1 MIDNVTVM
9 LYKYIQMIWA
19 RRRQEGFALPTI
31 LIASVVMLIVLVA
44 AVTATESVH
53 SALDRQYYNQL
64 AREAAES
71 GIAVAQLCLQA
82 NSYNPTWSNSYPLQ
96 PDKDCTG
103 VNNNGASHWIIN
115 QGNIQTTFT
124 VLAPTNQNVSQLI
137 VATGTVQLLRPSTG
151 QPWRT
156 YTYDASANIG
166 VNLNLNTIAFGYA
179 GGYGS
184 YFGTIAADN
193 TLRMVGFNG
202 WGQLG
207 NGTYNDT
214 LTPTKF
220 QLNGTDTPVN
230 IFTNNVSG
238 GYAVYVLTNQG
249 QLWGAGYNGNGQ
261 LGNGTMTTTPNAV
274 QFSLP
279 GGKTAQYAALNGY
292 DTYVLTTDGNI
303 YAAGWCA
310 NGQLGYN
317 YTISGCTDQSSP
329 HRVNLPAVTSDP
341 NTIPTTNITTDYLSA
356 FVRMQGGKVYGW
368 GADANS
374 ILGPYSTADTSNPV
388 QIGTFG
394 NSGQPTAKQ
403 IFTDGITLW
412 IVDSNGKLWDIGAN
426 MYGQLGG
433 TNISIYN
440 NQASHCLDNKYGDGV
455 TIWLYPCNS
464 TAPQQFTFQTD
475 GTIYNA
481 NKNVCLNNKNHSSAN
496 QAPVNLAICD
506 GTSAQ
511 KWQMHADGTIS
522 NPAYNVCLD
531 NLNGDG
537 TNLQLYGCLSNANQ
551 TFSLPDQGQLTQFN
565 LPAQAGTVTK
575 VYTDQWFVE
584 ALTSNG
590 QVWGAGLN
598 NDGYLGANSN
608 WTHQNFPVQ
617 FILPNGVTG
626 TDLFVT
632 CTNPFANQ
640 YCDTYVIGSDGKVY
654 GAGSNYFGQ
663 LGDGTTTSRPT
674 PVAMQVI
681 DGVTNRASK
690 VVSGYGTTVVLTTN
704 HKVFT
709 VGNNANGQL
718 GDGTTTNRSVPEA
731 AKYTNV
737 LPVTSF

>member
-1 MIDNVTVM
+1 MNWM
-9 LYKYIQMIWA
+9 L
-19 RRRQEGFALPTI
+19 RRTEGFALPTI
-31 LIASVVMLIVLVA
+31 LISSVIMLMVLVA
-44 AVTATESVH
+44 AVTATEGIH
-53 SALDRQYYNQL
+53 TALDRQYYNQL

-71 GIAVAQLCLQA
+71 GLAVAQMCLQS
-82 NSYNPTWSNSYPLQ
+82 NGYIPSWSTSYPLQ

-103 VNNNGASHWIIN
+103 MNSSGASHWIVN
-115 QGNIQTTFT
+115 QNNIQSTFS
-124 VLAPTNQNVSQLI
+124 VAYPTNNNVSQS
-137 VATGTVQLLRPSTG
+137 VVSTGTVQLIRPSSG
-151 QPWRT
+151 QAWRT
-156 YTYDASANIG
+156 FTYNSTASIG

-193 TLRMVGFNG
+193 TLRMVGYNG
-202 WGQLG
+202 YGMLG
-207 NGTYNDT
+207 NGTYTDT

-230 IFTNNVSG
+230 VFTNFVSG
-238 GYAVYVLTNQG
+238 GFSVYVLTNKG
-249 QLWGAGYNGNGQ
+249 QIWGSGYNGNGE
-261 LGNGTMTTTPNAV
+261 LGNGTTTTTANAV
-274 QFSLP
+274 LFGLP
-279 GGKTAQYAALNGY
+279 VGKTAQSVAINGF

-317 YTISGCTDQSSP
+317 YTIAGCTDQSIP
-329 HRVNLPAVTSDP
+329 QRVNLPTVTSDP

-374 ILGPYSTADTSNPV
+374 IMGPYSTTDTSTPV

-394 NSGQPTAKQ
+394 NTGQPTAKQ

-412 IVDSNGKLWDIGAN
+412 VVDSNGVLWGEGAN

-433 TNISIYN
+433 INISIYH
-440 NQASHCLDNKYGDGV
+440 NQAGHCLDNKYGDGV

-464 TAPQQFTFQTD
+464 TWPQQFTFQTD

-481 NKNVCLNNKNHSSAN
+481 TKNVCLNNTNHSSAN
-496 QAPVNLAICD
+496 QAPVGLATCD
-506 GTSAQ
+506 GSSAQ

-537 TNLQLYGCLSNANQ
+537 TNLQLYGCLSNGNQ
-551 TFSLPDQGQLTQFN
+551 IFSLPDQAQMTKFN

-575 VYTDQWFVE
+575 IWTDQWYVV

-590 QVWGAGLN
+590 QVWGAGIN
-598 NDGYLGANSN
+598 SNGYLGAGSN

-617 FILPNGVTG
+617 FILPNGVTA
-626 TDLFVT
+626 TDLYAT
-632 CTNPFANQ
+632 CNSPSADK

-663 LGDGTTTSRPT
+663 LGIGNTTDQAT

-681 DGVTNRASK
+681 DGVTNRASQ
-690 VVSGYGTTVVLTTN
+690 VMSGYGTTVILTTN

-718 GDGTTTNRSVPEA
+718 GDGTTVNKSVPEA

-737 LPVTSF
+737 LPVTSY